1 MKTVDENKYMV
12 EFSGIAKS
20 FGKVKVLTNVSF
32 GVKPGEIH
40 TLIGENGAGKS
51 TLIKI
56 LCGVHPRNA
65 GTIKLEGEV
74 IEPSNPH
81 HGKELGISVVYQELS
96 LVNDLSVAE
105 NIFLHK
111 LGSGGSWMNWKEM
124 VQEARKIIESL
135 GFDINPKA
143 KVADLSIIKKQ
154 IVEIAKALSE
164 EVKVLVLDEP
174 TTVLGPKSVEK
185 LFRTLDRLKQ
195 KGIAIIYIS
204 HHMEEIFQISDS
216 VTVLKDGEVTG
227 TMLASETNTDEVVK
241 LMIGRELKDFYP
253 PRDVKIGD
261 KPILEVEGL
270 NSKCKK
276 IKDVSFKLYPGEVL
290 GISGLGGSG
299 RTETARLIFGADKK
313 ESGIIRLNGKEI
325 ENKNPVKS
333 IANSIGFVPE
343 DRKETGVFLS
353 LSVKDNISLTNFDLV
368 SDKLDFIQDGKERK
382 NACNLINKLSIKT
395 PNENTKVMN
404 LSGGN
409 QQKVALAKWLSIDAQ
424 VIIIDEPTR
433 GVDVGAKVEIY
444 NLINELA
451 AKGVGVLVISSD
463 MPEIIGISDR
473 ILVVH
478 NGSIEG
484 ELHKESFSE
493 ENILRLS
500 IGESLNSQTAV

>member
-1 MKTVDENKYMV
+1 MNTNEDSKFAV
-12 EFSGIAKS
+12 EFCGIAKS
-20 FGKVKVLTNVSF
+20 FGKVSVLKDVSF

-65 GTIKLEGEV
+65 GTIKLNGEV
-74 IEPSNPH
+74 VEPSNPH

-105 NIFLHK
+105 NVFLHR
-111 LGSGGSWMNWKEM
+111 LGSGDVWMKWKEI
-124 VQEARKIIESL
+124 VQDAKEIIESL

-143 KVADLSIIKKQ
+143 KVADLSIIQKQ
-154 IVEIAKALSE
+154 IVEIAKALSGD
-164 EVKVLVLDEP
+164 VKVLVLDEP

-185 LFRTLDRLKQ
+185 LFRTLNKLKE

-204 HHMEEIFQISDS
+204 HHMEEIFQISDAI
-216 VTVLKDGEVTG
+216 TVLKDGEVTG
-227 TMLASETNTDEVVK
+227 TMKAAETTTDQVVK

-253 PRDVKIGD
+253 PRNVTIGEQ
-261 KPILEVEGL
+261 PILEVEGL
-270 NSKCKK
+270 CSKCTK

-313 ESGIIRLNGKEI
+313 EAGTIKLKGKLI
-325 ENKNPVKS
+325 DNRNPVKA

-353 LSVKDNISLTNFDLV
+353 LSIKDNISLTNFDLV
-368 SDKLDFIQDGKERK
+368 SDKLDFINNNKEK
-382 NACNLINKLSIKT
+382 NNAKNLISKLSIKT
-395 PNENTKVMN
+395 PSEETRVMN

-409 QQKVALAKWLSIDAQ
+409 QQKVALAKWLSIDAE

-478 NGSIEG
+478 NGTIQG
-484 ELHKESFSE
+484 VLPRESFSE
-493 ENILRLS
+493 ENIMRLS
-500 IGESLNSQTAV
+500 IGETLAV

>member
-1 MKTVDENKYMV
+1 MENVNNKNDYRV

-20 FGKVKVLTNVSF
+20 FGKVSVLKNVSF
-32 GVKPGEIH
+32 EVKPGEVH

-56 LCGVHPRNA
+56 LCGVYSRNE
-65 GTIKLEGEV
+65 GIIKLDGEV
-74 IEPSNPH
+74 IEPLNPH

-111 LGSGGSWMNWKEM
+111 LGTGNVWMNWKQM
-124 VQEARKIIESL
+124 VKEAKEIIDSL
-135 GFDINPKA
+135 GFDINPMA

-164 EVKVLVLDEP
+164 DVKVLVLDEP

-185 LFRTLDRLKQ
+185 LFKTIHKLKER
-195 KGIAIIYIS
+195 GVSIIYIS
-204 HHMEEIFQISDS
+204 HHMEEIFEISDS

-227 TMLASETNTDEVVK
+227 SMPVSETSTDEVVK

-253 PRDVKIGD
+253 TRDVKIGD

-290 GISGLGGSG
+290 GVSGLGGSG

-313 ESGIIRLNGKEI
+313 ESGIIRLNGKEV
-325 ENKNPVKS
+325 ENRNPVKS

-343 DRKETGVFLS
+343 DRKETGVFLD
-353 LSVKDNISLTNFDLV
+353 LSIKDNISLTNFDLV
-368 SDKLDFIQDGKERK
+368 SDKLDFIQDKKEK
-382 NACNLINKLSIKT
+382 NNALRLIKKLSIKT
-395 PNENTKVMN
+395 PDENAKVMN

-478 NGSIEG
+478 NGTIQG
-484 ELHKESFSE
+484 ELKKESFSE
-493 ENILRLS
+493 ENILRMS
-500 IGESLNSQTAV
+500 IGETLTV